1 MSLSY
6 TVTRISTTG
15 QPPSAL
21 QPGCLW
27 TAINTHWVRVFLQL
41 KQPGADTHEL
51 IQVNADM
58 LNTYLM
64 RMAKM
69 HQVLMKWQ
77 SSTTT
82 TFNNNTK
89 THYFSPL
96 KSQTQALH
104 YAKIILFRI
113 HMTFYKIYLA
123 KIADKGYVNIW
134 ASDKISPMQRNGEG
148 NGNPLQYSCLVNPM
162 DRGAW
167 RATVHGVTQSRTR
180 LSN

>member
-96 KSQTQALH
+96 TSQTQALH

-123 KIADKGYVNIW
+123 KIADKGYVNI
-134 ASDKISPMQRNGEG
+134 
-148 NGNPLQYSCLVNPM
+148 
-162 DRGAW
+162 
-167 RATVHGVTQSRTR
+167 
-180 LSN
+180 